1 MRLTAHGLLLYLAAA
16 LPKFLINGTPY
27 RTQLVLA
34 PGHLHPIVYGS
45 YCTKSCPCTWGLT

>member
-16 LPKFLINGTPY
+16 LHKFLINGTPY